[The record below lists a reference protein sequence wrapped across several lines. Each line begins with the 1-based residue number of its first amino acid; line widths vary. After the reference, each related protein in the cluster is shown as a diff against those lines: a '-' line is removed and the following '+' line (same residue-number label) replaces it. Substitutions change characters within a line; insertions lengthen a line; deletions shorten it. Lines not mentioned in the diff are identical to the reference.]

1 MHKTE
6 ISRQVIDGFR
16 RRDKNAQE
24 TIYKLCYAEF
34 MKVALRY
41 TKSYDDAADL
51 LHDSFIRIFTKAD
64 SYKGSGDFVGW
75 MKRILINAAI
85 DYCRLKQTRPQ
96 VEIGHAAEEMNQRNN
111 EEKQY
116 VADEHQ
122 LITLIRSLPEQQV
135 LVFNL
140 YVMESYSHQEIADAL
155 DISVANSK
163 WLLFSARKTL
173 KEKIINLQHG

>member
-1 MHKTE
+1 MLKIE
-6 ISRQVIDGFR
+6 LSKPVIDGFKR
-16 RRDKNAQE
+16 QDKEAQE
-24 TIYKLCYAEF
+24 TVYKLCYATF

-51 LHDSFIRIFTKAD
+51 LHDVFIRIFSKVG
-64 SYKGSGDFVGW
+64 SYTGSGDLVGW

-85 DYCRLKQTRPQ
+85 DYCRLKQTRPH
-96 VEIGHAAEEMNQRNN
+96 VELDGAAEEVNRFNQ
-111 EEKQY
+111 EKEY

-122 LITLIRSLPEQQV
+122 LIVLIRSLPEQQV

-155 DISVANSK
+155 AISVANSK

-173 KEKIINLQHG
+173 KEKIFKLQHG